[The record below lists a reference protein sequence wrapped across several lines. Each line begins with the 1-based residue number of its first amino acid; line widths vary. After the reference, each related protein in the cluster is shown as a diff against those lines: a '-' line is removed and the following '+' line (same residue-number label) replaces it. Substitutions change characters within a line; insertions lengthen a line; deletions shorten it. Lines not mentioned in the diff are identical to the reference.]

1 MRYLVLLF
9 FSFSALAQVTTE
21 EIFPTGDKE
30 ITLIFDLKL
39 AKDSRASGLLGK
51 TSDVFLWSGAGDAD
65 AGDAFKYQPA
75 GQTNFSVP
83 FEKGKMT
90 SLGNDKWSIKL
101 TPRTYFNVPAGN
113 PIVKLGLL
121 LKSGDGKLSITGGL
135 SIKDFLEKY
144 NLKK

>member
-21 EIFPTGDKE
+21 EIFPNGDKE

-65 AGDAFKYQPA
+65 PGDEIGRAH
-75 GQTNFSVP
+75 V
-83 FEKGKMT
+83 
-90 SLGNDKWSIKL
+90 
-101 TPRTYFNVPAGN
+101 
-113 PIVKLGLL
+113 
-121 LKSGDGKLSITGGL
+121 
-135 SIKDFLEKY
+135 
-144 NLKK
+144 

>member
-1 MRYLVLLF
+1 MRILFFLLF
-9 FSFSALAQVTTE
+9 GFSAFAQVTTE

-75 GQTNFSVP
+75 GQTIAANIRGSAAIRRNLTRSASEFPARNRAIARLIGICRLKFSAPAVNCYNWLEP
-83 FEKGKMT
+83 RPALWDIQ
-90 SLGNDKWSIKL
+90 SL
-101 TPRTYFNVPAGN
+101 P
-113 PIVKLGLL
+113 
-121 LKSGDGKLSITGGL
+121 
-135 SIKDFLEKY
+135 
-144 NLKK
+144 